1 MSVINFDVRDLNNKE
16 NMIGQNGLMLL
27 DKMAQNSGVEK
38 CACREFNTCKEGGI
52 KGEKRGKKREERCR
66 KFERREEEEKEK
78 KKSESISCECE
89 FFITKRENSDF
100 GLGNKL
106 GD

>member
-1 MSVINFDVRDLNNKE
+1 
-16 NMIGQNGLMLL
+16 MLL

-52 KGEKRGKKREERCR
+52 KGQKREERCR
-66 KFERREEEEKEK
+66 KFERREEEKRREKEEKEK
-78 KKSESISCECE
+78 KKSENISCECE
-89 FFITKRENSDF
+89 LFITKRENSDF

-106 GD
+106 GN